1 MVWATVSS
9 WSYFCW
15 LYRASSSLAA
25 NNIINLIS
33 VLTIWWW
40 LNGRESEWTPG
51 VGEGQGGLA
60 CCNSWGP
67 KESDTTEWLI
77 WSHLM
82 WDYLCIKFLMFV
94 SCSVVS
100 DSLRPHELYVAHQA
114 SPFMEFSR
122 QEYCSGLPFPS
133 PEDLPDPGIEPW
145 SPRLN
150 PGLLHCRQILYCL
163 NYREFSNSDSNSVCC
178 SRMNLWIRQTE
189 V

>member
-1 MVWATVSS
+1 MDVSLS
-9 WSYFCW
+9 ELRELVRDREAWHAAIHGVAKSQTQLSDWS
-15 LYRASSSLAA
+15 
-25 NNIINLIS
+25 
-33 VLTIWWW
+33 
-40 LNGRESEWTPG
+40 
-51 VGEGQGGLA
+51 
-60 CCNSWGP
+60 
-67 KESDTTEWLI
+67 D
-77 WSHLM
+77 LM

-163 NYREFSNSDSNSVCC
+163 NYREFSNSEKTDKFHLVLFFFISLVQNKS
-178 SRMNLWIRQTE
+178 LFIE
-189 V
+189 VVV